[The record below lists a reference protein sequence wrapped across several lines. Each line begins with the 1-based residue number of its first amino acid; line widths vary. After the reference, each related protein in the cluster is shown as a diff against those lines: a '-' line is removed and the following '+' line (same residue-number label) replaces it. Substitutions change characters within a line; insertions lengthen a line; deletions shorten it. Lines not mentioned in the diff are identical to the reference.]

1 MHDFSTMRHLGDN
14 ANLAKQTHD
23 IGQSLI
29 FLIGQAGVAGPLVF
43 FLMLGIMF
51 ASRREKHAGWLVWM
65 AVPVIGLISL
75 QAYLSEA
82 NANWA
87 MAAYPALSV
96 WLGGWLGSDGA
107 QTTLLRLPRKWLG
120 VAAVGLNFILTI
132 GLLLATMAGSL
143 GPLTPTSDP
152 LRRLRGW
159 QALAQDIEPHLAAH
173 QASRIIADRRAT
185 AALLSWH
192 FHGQDV
198 TIMIH
203 DRDGVPSNHFEAN
216 HSWQH
221 RAGSPLLVLSGSP
234 TPPILPPIEWQ
245 GSPNQSKIVISRNKS
260 RDLYI
265 HKGIE

>member
-1 MHDFSTMRHLGDN
+1 
-14 ANLAKQTHD
+14 
-23 IGQSLI
+23 
-29 FLIGQAGVAGPLVF
+29 
-43 FLMLGIMF
+43 
-51 ASRREKHAGWLVWM
+51 
-65 AVPVIGLISL
+65 VICLISL

-107 QTTLLRLPRKWLG
+107 QKTLLRLPRKWLG
-120 VAAVGLNFILTI
+120 IAAVGLNFTLTT

-221 RAGSPLLVLSGSP
+221 RAGSPLLVLSGSS
-234 TPPILPPIEWQ
+234 TPPIMPPIKWQ
-245 GSPNQSKIVISRNKS
+245 GSPSQSKIVISRNKS